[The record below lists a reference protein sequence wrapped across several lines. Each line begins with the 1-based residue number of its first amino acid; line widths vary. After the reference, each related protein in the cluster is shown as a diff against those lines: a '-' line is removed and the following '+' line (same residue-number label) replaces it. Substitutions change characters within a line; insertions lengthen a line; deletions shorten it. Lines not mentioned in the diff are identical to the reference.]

1 MSNQRNNLFS
11 TLNIE
16 TIKKFLYQTQN
27 EPPKADNK
35 GERMKT
41 EESKEDIRVFSE
53 MKCKKPIIPKL
64 NFDKIQKS
72 RQGSLNHS
80 SLAIGGGADY

>member
-16 TIKKFLYQTQN
+16 TIKKFLYLTHN
-27 EPPKADNK
+27 DSPKIDNK
-35 GERMKT
+35 AERMKT
-41 EESKEDIRVFSE
+41 EESKEDIRAFSE
-53 MKCKKPIIPKL
+53 MKCKKPVIPKL

-72 RQGSLNHS
+72 RQGSLNYS